1 MPREILRRFVSL
13 ALGRGSIRL
22 EVRGN
27 IPSREVWR
35 NGEYDLHSS
44 QQKPIQIIGM
54 NTGFKEYEMTDW
66 RKLQK

>member
-27 IPSREVWR
+27 IPSRDVWR
-35 NGEYDLHSS
+35 NGEYDLHGS
-44 QQKPIQIIGM
+44 QQKPTQIIGP
-54 NTGFKEYEMTDW
+54 NTGVKEY
-66 RKLQK
+66 KV

>member
-35 NGEYDLHSS
+35 NGEYDLHRA
-44 QQKPIQIIGM
+44 QHKPTQIIGK
-54 NTGFKEYEMTDW
+54 NTGFKEYEV
-66 RKLQK
+66 